1 MRLTSFLQGVVVVK
15 GVPAVLLLAL
25 AGAAWAAGGGEP
37 GGITETKITD
47 FIWRSF
53 NFVVFAAILIK
64 LAVKP
69 AKAFFAG
76 RTQEIAQNL
85 EDLESKKAAAAQAL
99 AEAEARLAQVGAER
113 DGIIKQFMSE
123 GEAEKAKIIAKAE
136 MVAVRIKEMA
146 KLTIEGETKKAAQ
159 ELKREV
165 AEQATQMAEE
175 LIKKKITS
183 GDQKRL
189 VEEYLTKV
197 VQKH

>member
-1 MRLTSFLQGVVVVK
+1 MRLATVLRVVVK
-15 GVPAVLLLAL
+15 GLPAVLLLAL
-25 AGAAWAAGGGEP
+25 AGSAWAAGGGEH
-37 GGITETKITD
+37 GGITEGKITD
-47 FIWRSF
+47 FIWRTF

-69 AKAFFAG
+69 AKAFFAS
-76 RTQEIAQNL
+76 RSQEIAQNL
-85 EDLESKKAAAAQAL
+85 EELEAKKAAAAQAL
-99 AEAEARLAQVGAER
+99 AEAEARLAQVAAER
-113 DGIIKQFMSE
+113 DAIVKQFMSE

-146 KLTIEGETKKAAQ
+146 KLTIEGETKKAVQ